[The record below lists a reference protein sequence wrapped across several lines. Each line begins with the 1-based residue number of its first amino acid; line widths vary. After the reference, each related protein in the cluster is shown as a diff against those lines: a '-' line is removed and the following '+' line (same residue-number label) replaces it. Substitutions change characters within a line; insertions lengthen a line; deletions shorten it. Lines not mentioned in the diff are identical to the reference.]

1 MADSLGREDIISGLR
16 DLVGELHAA
25 GEVAGIR
32 LAQLEQAINGVS
44 REP

>member
-32 LAQLEQAINGVS
+32 LAQLEHAIKRGL